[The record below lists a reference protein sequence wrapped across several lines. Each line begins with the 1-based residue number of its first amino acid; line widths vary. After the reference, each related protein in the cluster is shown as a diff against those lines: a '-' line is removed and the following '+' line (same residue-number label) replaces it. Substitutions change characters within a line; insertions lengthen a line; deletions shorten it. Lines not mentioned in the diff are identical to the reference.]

1 MVRFRLSRPA
11 RADLAHIL
19 ATSAERWGIEGRH
32 RYAAILAAA
41 MRKAAADPEGPVT
54 RDRAELLPGVRS
66 FHVRHAR
73 NDDVEAKVARP
84 VHILYY
90 RMILPGLIEIV
101 RVLHERMEPSRHLG
115 ASGVDKD

>member
-32 RYAAILAAA
+32 RYAAIVAAA

-54 RDRAELLPGVRS
+54 RDRAELLPAFAAFTYGTPATTTWR
-66 FHVRHAR
+66 RR
-73 NDDVEAKVARP
+73 WRG
-84 VHILYY
+84 LYTFST
-90 RMILPGLIEIV
+90 I
-101 RVLHERMEPSRHLG
+101 
-115 ASGVDKD
+115 A